1 MSSISERRYD
11 IDWLRV
17 LAVLLLIPYH
27 TAVIFTRP
35 YVAYIKAEPNAA
47 MEAFAYFMN
56 QWHMA
61 LLFLVSGVGAW
72 YSLERRT
79 GRRFCRERVRRLIIP
94 LIFGTLVIVPVQV
107 YFQRLYNQEFTGS
120 LLRFYLHIFDGIYP
134 HGNFTWGQ
142 LWFLAYLFVFSLL
155 LLPVFLYL
163 KTENGRTLLNRASD
177 FFGRRGAV
185 FAAALPFMI
194 AQAVFRAK
202 WPGFQNLYNDW
213 ANFAFYITAFFYGY
227 VLVSAQGFSQ
237 AIEKNRHVALVLGIV
252 TMALILA
259 LRQSGIAPAPDYSGK
274 WVLYMLLHGFGSWC
288 ILVAILGF
296 ARSYLNSRS
305 GFLEYANEAALPFY
319 ILHHAAIVSI
329 AYFVVGKSSSL
340 LVEFIAIAVPAT
352 ALAAGIYDVLVRRVA
367 MLRFLFGMRPK
378 LRIFQLEPAQRE

>member
-1 MSSISERRYD
+1 MNNLSERHYD

-35 YVAYIKAEPNAA
+35 YVAYIKAEPHAA
-47 MEAFAYFMN
+47 TEVFAYFMN

-72 YSLERRT
+72 YSLETRT
-79 GRRFCRERVRRLIIP
+79 GSRFGAERVRRLVVP
-94 LIFGTLVIVPVQV
+94 LIFGTLAIVPVQV
-107 YFQRLYNQEFTGS
+107 YFQRLYYHEFSGS
-120 LLRFYLHIFDGIYP
+120 FLRFYPHFFDGIFP

-163 KTENGRTLLNRASD
+163 KTENGRTFLNRASG
-177 FFGRRGAV
+177 FFGQRGAI
-185 FAAALPFMI
+185 FAAALPFML
-194 AQAVFRAK
+194 AQAAFRAK

-227 VLVSAQGFSQ
+227 VLVSAPGFSQ
-237 AIEKNRHVALVLGIV
+237 AIKKNRHLALVLGTV
-252 TMALILA
+252 TMALILG
-259 LRQSGIAPAPDYSGK
+259 LHQSRMAPAPDYSGT
-274 WVLYMLLHGFGSWC
+274 WLLYMLLHGFGSWC

-296 ARSYLNSRS
+296 ARKYLNFNHALL
-305 GFLEYANEAALPFY
+305 GYANEAVLPFY
-319 ILHHAAIVSI
+319 VLHHAAIVSI
-329 AYFVVGKSSSL
+329 AYFVVGSAGL
-340 LVEFIAIAVPAT
+340 LTEFVAIAAPAMI
-352 ALAAGIYDVLVRRVA
+352 LAVVIYDVLVKRLAV
-367 MLRFLFGMRPK
+367 LRLLFGMRPK
-378 LRIFQLEPAQRE
+378 PGTLQPELAKEQ